1 MNMNYAKKIFKE
13 ILLAYF
19 KPVKKLSL
27 KDIVIQRDSFLF
39 IIRKKNHKMVVQN
52 MSVKLL

>member
-1 MNMNYAKKIFKE
+1 MNYAKKVFKE

-27 KDIVIQRDSFLF
+27 KDIDIQRD
-39 IIRKKNHKMVVQN
+39 
-52 MSVKLL
+52 

>member
-1 MNMNYAKKIFKE
+1 MNYAKKIFKE

-39 IIRKKNHKMVVQN
+39 IIRKIIT
-52 MSVKLL
+52 KL

>member
-1 MNMNYAKKIFKE
+1 MNYAKKVFKE

-27 KDIVIQRDSFLF
+27 KDIDI
-39 IIRKKNHKMVVQN
+39 
-52 MSVKLL
+52 